1 MNLIYEYDEA
11 QVRRIPEGKHT
22 LSDLDRRRLELSE
35 EEANLDLVDE
45 RPNT

>member
-22 LSDLDRRRLELSE
+22 LTDTERRELERSE
-35 EEANLDLVDE
+35 EEADLDTTEIL
-45 RPNT
+45 PSL